1 MQCLKTYDMDAP
13 KLTFHHDDKN
23 IAEIIKK
30 IIADAGLTVGELF
43 EDDDI
48 TEYIHDAG
56 IPVDVVYDEDDI
68 LACGCVTDKIEELEH
83 RLGELEDEKDYME
96 RDHRDELKKVTSDTM
111 KMVRDAE
118 HSYTELREAYRE
130 GEKTGK
136 EEIASLIR
144 LVAELRAKV
153 AELERKLAVS
163 NEALVCLG
171 YRVDDEP
178 CEVVSEE
185 E

>member
-1 MQCLKTYDMDAP
+1 METANII
-13 KLTFHHDDKN
+13 TINTEDKN
-23 IAEIIKK
+23 LAEIIKN
-30 IIADAGLTVGELF
+30 IIADAGLSVADLF
-43 EDDDI
+43 EDSEVCDH
-48 TEYIHDAG
+48 IHESG
-56 IPVDVVYDEDDI
+56 IPIEQIYDEDDI
-68 LACGCVTDKIEELEH
+68 LSCGCVTDKIEELEQ

-144 LVAELRAKV
+144 LVAELEKRN
-153 AELERKLAVS
+153 AELERK
-163 NEALVCLG
+163 
-171 YRVDDEP
+171 
-178 CEVVSEE
+178 
-185 E
+185 